1 MSSILVSLASSHD
14 NTDRATLAFVVAGA
28 AVASGQDTTVFLSAD
43 GAWLGKKGEAEK
55 INEEG
60 FAALVD
66 LMAGFTEAGGKII
79 VCSPCAKKRG
89 IVEDDLVAGS
99 VIAGGA
105 AVVAL
110 MAGGA
115 QTISY

>member
-1 MSSILVSLASSHD
+1 MSILVSLASSHD
-14 NTDRATLAFVVAGA
+14 NTDRATVGFVVAGA
-28 AVASGQDTTVFLSAD
+28 AAASGQDTTVFLSAD
-43 GAWLGKKGEAEK
+43 GAWLGKKGEADK
-55 INEEG
+55 IHEDG
-60 FAALVD
+60 FAPLSD
-66 LMAGFTEAGGKII
+66 LMAGFVEAGGKII

-89 IVEDDLVAGS
+89 IAQADLVDGA

-110 MAGGA
+110 MTAGA

>member
-14 NTDRATLAFVVAGA
+14 NTDRATVGFVVASA
-28 AVASGQDTTVFLSAD
+28 AAASGQDTTVFLSAD
-43 GAWLGKKGEAEK
+43 GAWLGKKGEADK
-55 INEEG
+55 IHEDG
-60 FAALVD
+60 FAPLTD
-66 LMAGFTEAGGKII
+66 LMAGFVEAGGKII

-89 IVEDDLVAGS
+89 IAQGDLVDGS

-110 MAGGA
+110 MAAGA

>member
-1 MSSILVSLASSHD
+1 MSILVSLASSHND
-14 NTDRATLAFVVAGA
+14 PDRATVAFVVASA
-28 AVASGQDTTVFLSAD
+28 AAASGQDTTVFVSAD
-43 GAWLGKKGEAEK
+43 GAWLGARGEAEK

-60 FAALVD
+60 FAPLAELRD
-66 LMAGFTEAGGKII
+66 GFVEAGGKIL
-79 VCSPCAKKRG
+79 VCSPCAKRRG
-89 IVEDDLVAGS
+89 IGEDDLVKGA

-110 MAGGA
+110 MADGA

>member
-14 NTDRATLAFVVAGA
+14 NTDRATVGFVVAGA
-28 AVASGQDTTVFLSAD
+28 AAASGQEATVFLSAD
-43 GAWLGKKGEAEK
+43 GAWLGKKGEPDK
-55 INEEG
+55 IHEDG
-60 FAALVD
+60 FAPLAE
-66 LMAGFTEAGGKII
+66 LMAGFVEAGGKII

-89 IVEDDLVAGS
+89 ISEADLVPGA

-110 MAGGA
+110 MVAGA

>member
-14 NTDRATLAFVVAGA
+14 NTDRATVGFVVAGA
-28 AVASGQDTTVFLSAD
+28 AAASGQDTTVFLSAD
-43 GAWLGKKGEAEK
+43 GAWLGKKGEADK
-55 INEEG
+55 IHEDG
-60 FAALVD
+60 FAPLAD
-66 LMAGFTEAGGKII
+66 LMAGFVEAGGKII

-89 IVEDDLVAGS
+89 IGEVDLVDGS

-110 MAGGA
+110 MAAGA

>member
-14 NTDRATLAFVVAGA
+14 NTDRATVGFVVAVA
-28 AVASGQDTTVFLSAD
+28 AAASGQDTTVFLSAD
-43 GAWLGKKGEAEK
+43 GAWLGKKGEADK
-55 INEEG
+55 IHEDG
-60 FAALVD
+60 FAPLAD
-66 LMAGFTEAGGKII
+66 LMTGFVEAGGKII

-89 IVEDDLVAGS
+89 ITQDDLVEGS

-110 MAGGA
+110 LADGA
-115 QTISY
+115 QSISY

>member
-14 NTDRATLAFVVAGA
+14 NTDRATVGFVVAGA
-28 AVASGQDTTVFLSAD
+28 AAASGQDTTVFLSAD
-43 GAWLGKKGEAEK
+43 GAWLGKKGEADK
-55 INEEG
+55 IHEDG
-60 FAALVD
+60 FAPLAD
-66 LMAGFTEAGGKII
+66 LMAGFVEAGGKII

-89 IVEDDLVAGS
+89 IAQADLVDGA

-105 AVVAL
+105 AVFAL
-110 MAGGA
+110 MTAGA

>member
-14 NTDRATLAFVVAGA
+14 NTDRATVGFVVASA
-28 AVASGQDTTVFLSAD
+28 AAASGQDTTVFLSAD
-43 GAWLGKKGEAEK
+43 GAWLGKKGEADK
-55 INEEG
+55 IHEDG
-60 FAALVD
+60 FAPLAD
-66 LMAGFTEAGGKII
+66 LMAGFVEAGGKII

-89 IVEDDLVAGS
+89 IAQGDLVDGS
-99 VIAGGA
+99 IIAGGA

-110 MAGGA
+110 MAAGA

>member
-14 NTDRATLAFVVAGA
+14 NTDRATVAMVVAGA
-28 AVASGQDTTVFLSAD
+28 SAASGQDTTVFLSAD
-43 GAWLGKKGEAEK
+43 GAWLGKSGEAEK
-55 INEEG
+55 IHEEG
-60 FAALVD
+60 FAAMTD
-66 LMAGFTEAGGKII
+66 LLAGFVEAGGKLI

-89 IVEDDLVAGS
+89 IGKEDLVDGA

-110 MAGGA
+110 LADGA
-115 QTISY
+115 HSISY

>member
-14 NTDRATLAFVVAGA
+14 NTDRATVALVIASA
-28 AVASGQDTTVFLSAD
+28 AAASGQDTTLFLSAD
-43 GAWLGKKGEAEK
+43 GAWLGKQGEAGK

-60 FAALVD
+60 FAPAAD
-66 LMAGFTEAGGKII
+66 LLAGFSEAGGKVI
-79 VCSPCAKKRG
+79 VCSPCAKRRG
-89 IVEDDLVAGS
+89 ITESDLVDGA

>member
-1 MSSILVSLASSHD
+1 MTSILVSLASSHD
-14 NTDRATLAFVVAGA
+14 NTDRATVGFVIAGA
-28 AVASGQDTTVFLSAD
+28 AAASGQDSTVFLSAD
-43 GAWLGKKGEAEK
+43 GAWLGKLGEADK
-55 INEEG
+55 IHEDG
-60 FAALVD
+60 FAPLAEL
-66 LMAGFTEAGGKII
+66 LAGFADAGGKII

-89 IVEDDLVAGS
+89 ISEADLVPGA

-110 MAGGA
+110 MAAGA

>member
-14 NTDRATLAFVVAGA
+14 NTDRATVAFVVASA
-28 AVASGQDTTVFLSAD
+28 AAASAQDTTIFLSAD
-43 GAWLGKKGEAEK
+43 GAWLGKKGEADK
-55 INEEG
+55 IHEDG
-60 FAALVD
+60 FAPLTD
-66 LMAGFTEAGGKII
+66 LMAGFVEAGGKIM

-89 IVEDDLVAGS
+89 ITEADLVDGS

-110 MAGGA
+110 MAAGA

>member
-1 MSSILVSLASSHD
+1 MTILVSLASSHLD
-14 NTDRATLAFVVAGA
+14 GDRATLAFVVAGA

-43 GAWLGKKGEAEK
+43 GAWLGKKGEAAK

-60 FAALVD
+60 FAPLAD
-66 LMAGFTEAGGKII
+66 LMSGFTEVGGKII

-89 IVEDDLVAGS
+89 ITEADLVDGS

-110 MAGGA
+110 MVSGA

>member
-14 NTDRATLAFVVAGA
+14 NTDRATVAFVIAGA
-28 AVASGQDTTVFLSAD
+28 AAASGQDTTVFLSAD
-43 GAWLGKKGEAEK
+43 GAWLGKKGEADK

-66 LMAGFTEAGGKII
+66 LIAGFVEADGKII

-89 IVEDDLVAGS
+89 IGADDLIDGAI
-99 VIAGGA
+99 IAGGA

>member
-14 NTDRATLAFVVAGA
+14 NTDRATVGFVVAGA
-28 AVASGQDTTVFLSAD
+28 AAASGQDTTVFLSAD
-43 GAWLGKKGEAEK
+43 GAWLGKKGEADK
-55 INEEG
+55 IHEDG
-60 FAALVD
+60 FAPLSE
-66 LMAGFTEAGGKII
+66 LMAGFIEAGGKII
-79 VCSPCAKKRG
+79 VCSPCAKKRD
-89 IVEDDLVAGS
+89 IAQTDLVDGS

-110 MAGGA
+110 MAAGA

>member
-14 NTDRATLAFVVAGA
+14 NTDRATVCFVVAVA
-28 AVASGQDTTVFLSAD
+28 AAASGQDTTVFLSAD
-43 GAWLGKKGEAEK
+43 GAWLGKKGEADK
-55 INEEG
+55 IHEDG
-60 FAALVD
+60 FAPLTD
-66 LMAGFTEAGGKII
+66 LMAGFVESGGKII

-89 IVEDDLVAGS
+89 IAQTDLVDGS

-110 MAGGA
+110 MAAGA

>member
-14 NTDRATLAFVVAGA
+14 NPDRATVAMVVAGA
-28 AVASGQDTTVFLSAD
+28 AAASAQDTTVFLSAD
-43 GAWLGKKGEAEK
+43 GAWIGKAGEAEK
-55 INEEG
+55 IHEDG
-60 FAALVD
+60 FAPLAD
-66 LMAGFTEAGGKII
+66 LLAAYVEAGGSII
-79 VCSPCAKKRG
+79 VCAPCAKRRG
-89 IVEDDLVAGS
+89 IGQGDLVAGA

-110 MAGGA
+110 MAAGA

>member
-14 NTDRATLAFVVAGA
+14 NTDRATVGFVVAGA
-28 AVASGQDTTVFLSAD
+28 AAGSGQDTTVFLSAD
-43 GAWLGKKGEAEK
+43 GAWLGKKGEADK

-60 FAALVD
+60 FAPLAD
-66 LMAGFTEAGGKII
+66 LITGYVEAGGKII

-89 IVEDDLVAGS
+89 IGAEDLIEGAI
-99 VIAGGA
+99 IAGGA

>member
-14 NTDRATLAFVVAGA
+14 NPDRATVSFVVASA
-28 AVASGQDTTVFLSAD
+28 AAASGQATTVFLSAD
-43 GAWLGKKGEAEK
+43 GSWLGKKGEADK
-55 INEEG
+55 IHEDG
-60 FAALVD
+60 FAPLAD
-66 LMAGFTEAGGKII
+66 LMAGFVEAGGKIM

-89 IVEDDLVAGS
+89 IAPADLVDGS

-110 MAGGA
+110 MAAGA

>member
-14 NTDRATLAFVVAGA
+14 NPDRATVGFVVAGA
-28 AVASGQDTTVFLSAD
+28 AAASGQDTTVFLSAD
-43 GAWLGKKGEAEK
+43 GAWLGKKGESDK
-55 INEEG
+55 IHEEG
-60 FAALVD
+60 FAPLTD
-66 LMAGFTEAGGKII
+66 LMAGFVEAGGKII

-89 IVEDDLVAGS
+89 IAQDDLVDGS

-110 MAGGA
+110 MAAGA